1 MIKRGAPWG
10 EARRQAREDA
20 RLRRL
25 PRYTATETI
34 LHGRRIQVVDAPT
47 YLSARAEILER
58 RCYDFESSVAKP
70 RILDG
75 GANIG
80 ISSIF
85 FQQRY
90 PAARIT
96 AYEADP
102 AIAGVLRN
110 NLDAFGFNA
119 VEMKPVALWVE
130 QGEVEFCLEGG
141 MSGRVPM
148 GEGDA
153 VRRIRVPAVRLRD
166 ELARE
171 PVEMLKLDIEGAETA
186 VLKDCRDYVRKD
198 WIRHLFFEYHSH
210 VQEAQS
216 LHELLALLQ
225 AGGYRYYLTPA
236 YISKH
241 PFLPPR
247 LLVGMEFQINVYAC

>member
-1 MIKRGAPWG
+1 MIKLGPLWG
-10 EARRQAREDA
+10 EARRRAREDA

-25 PRYTATETI
+25 PRYTATET
-34 LHGRRIQVVDAPT
+34 LLQGRRIQVVDVPT

-58 RCYDFESSVAKP
+58 RCYEFQSSSAQP

-90 PAARIT
+90 PDARIT

-102 AIAGVLRN
+102 AIAGVLRH
-110 NLDAFGFNA
+110 NLDAFGFTA
-119 VEMKPVALWVE
+119 VEVKPAALWVNA
-130 QGEVEFCLEGG
+130 GEVEFCQEGG
-141 MSGRVPM
+141 MSGRVPK

-153 VRRIRVPAVRLRD
+153 VRRVHVPAVRLRD

-171 PVEMLKLDIEGAETA
+171 PVELLKLDIEGAETA
-186 VLKDCRDYVRKD
+186 VLQDCRDYVRKD
-198 WIRHLFFEYHSH
+198 WIRHLFFEYHGH
-210 VQEAQS
+210 VGERQT

-236 YISKH
+236 YTSKH

-247 LLVGMEFQINVYAC
+247 LLVGMEFQVNVYAC